1 MKKILLSTLMIA
13 ICFTAFSQSMDVN
26 SAKTF
31 AEKWMNVSEQKSAND
46 LTCVYTYANAEK
58 SQEYFYIFN
67 SKANKSFIIV
77 SADERILPILGY
89 SDEGCFDASNMP
101 PNMSNWLKGYADEMD
116 YVFSLQGIEKH
127 PEWENTL
134 NGNIEKGVT
143 AVSPLVDPLKWD
155 QPSPYNLLCPGGSV
169 TGCVATAMAMIMKYW
184 NHPVHGYGS
193 SAYNAGQWGILS
205 VNYAEAYYDWDNMPN
220 QLYSSSTQAQKT
232 AVATLMY
239 HCGVSVRMQY
249 GPESGAYT
257 TDVPLSLKTYFG
269 YQTQCNHKYKADYST
284 PDWENMMRAELDL
297 ARPMEYHGTDDA
309 YGGHAFVL
317 DGYNNSNQF
326 HFNWGWSGWNN
337 GYFTISN
344 LNPSMYHFNTGQGA
358 VMNIEPNWSLYCNE
372 PNNLTGS
379 ISGSTV
385 TLSWQ
390 VPNDDTPNVT
400 GYEVFKNNVKIGT
413 TTSLT
418 YTDNN
423 VGFGEY
429 SYCIKATYDNGC
441 VSEIPVCTTIN
452 STACFPPTNLNA
464 TDDNSTVKL
473 TWTAPTGVVGVQ
485 KYKIYRGDVL
495 VGEATTTQYNDEEVL
510 NGDYEYCVVAV
521 YDATHESDGVCANVT
536 VDEECLPPTNLD
548 ISRYE
553 DIFIS
558 YTLTWEAPAGKTMFG
573 YNIYENGGLVE
584 SNYSELTYTFHYS
597 DYSGSIYGVAAVYT
611 SCTSDVIE
619 KQAPLGISNTNN
631 DIKIYPNPAND
642 YINIET
648 EEGINNVV
656 IYNSIGSKVFE
667 KNTLGLKSFTID
679 IKDFASGMYYIQ
691 VDEKTEKIVKK

>member
-13 ICFTAFSQSMDVN
+13 ICFSAFSQSMNVN

-89 SDEGCFDASNMP
+89 SDEGCFDTDNIP
-101 PNMSNWLKGYADEMD
+101 PNMNNWLKGYADEMD

-127 PEWENTL
+127 PDWENTL
-134 NGNIEKGVT
+134 NGNVDKGTT

-155 QPSPYNLLCPGGSV
+155 QPSPYNMLCPSGCV

-184 NHPVHGYGS
+184 NHPVHGYSS
-193 SAYNAGQWGILS
+193 SAYNCPPYGILS
-205 VNYAEAYYDWDNMPN
+205 ANYAEAYYDWDNMPN
-220 QLYSSSTQAQKT
+220 QLYASSTQAQKT

-249 GPESGAYT
+249 GPESGAYS
-257 TDVPLSLKTYFG
+257 TDIPYSLKTYFG
-269 YQTQCNHKYKADYST
+269 YQTQCNHKYKASYAT
-284 PDWENMMRAELDL
+284 DWENMMKAELDL
-297 ARPMEYHGTDDA
+297 ARPMEYHGQDGA
-309 YGGHAFVL
+309 YGGHAFIL

-326 HFNWGWSGWNN
+326 HFNWGWSGYNN

-344 LNPSMYHFNTGQGA
+344 LNPSIYHFNTDQGA
-358 VMNIEPNWSLYCNE
+358 VMNIEPNWDLYCNE

-379 ISGSTV
+379 ISGTTV
-385 TLSWQ
+385 TLNWQ

-418 YTDNN
+418 YTDNG

-429 SYCIKATYDNGC
+429 NYCIKATYDNGC

-464 TDDNSTVKL
+464 TADNSTVNL
-473 TWTAPTGVVGVQ
+473 TWTAPTGVIGVQ

-510 NGDYEYCVVAV
+510 NGNYEYCVVAV

-536 VDEECLPPTNLD
+536 VDEECLPPANFG
-548 ISRYE
+548 YE
-553 DIFIS
+553 SIEGGYILS
-558 YTLTWEAPAGKTMFG
+558 WEAPDGGKTMYG
-573 YNIYENGGLVE
+573 YNVYRNYEVIA
-584 SNYSELTYTFHYS
+584 SNITELTYTDITTVSAYM
-597 DYSGSIYGVAAVYT
+597 YEVAAQYT
-611 SCTSDVIE
+611 SCESETLGFT
-619 KQAPLGISNTNN
+619 LGISNTNN

-642 YINIET
+642 YINIDA

-691 VDEKTEKIVKK
+691 VDGKTEKIVKK